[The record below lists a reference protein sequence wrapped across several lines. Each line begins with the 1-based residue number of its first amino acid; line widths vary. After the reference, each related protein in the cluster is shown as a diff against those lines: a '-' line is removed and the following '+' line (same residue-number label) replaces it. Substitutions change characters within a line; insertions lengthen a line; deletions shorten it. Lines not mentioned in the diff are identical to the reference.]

1 MENINK
7 KDYGLMISI
16 IFFLNWGFIFLDR
29 LTVSLTSEV
38 LMKTLSLSP
47 LQFSSLTAISTLAFA
62 ISSIV
67 MGIVSD
73 RTGWRKRILVP
84 FTIAAGVISFSCS
97 FTSSYTTLLI
107 LRTLVGFFQGP
118 VMTLMIAILAQR
130 SSKGT
135 FGRNAGIV
143 AAGVAVIA
151 NTLGPILITQ
161 TITAFDLFTVF
172 KITGLLQIVIGI
184 VVAMSI
190 KEVEVSKTDN
200 NKQVKSSMGQL
211 FKNKNFVLCTIIGIF
226 CMTGYWT
233 TMIFAPMYLT
243 NIMGMSTTQRGITSS
258 VMGLIFIPLSL
269 SVPFISDKIGRKP
282 IMFVAYIACAL
293 SPLGMWIF
301 AGTFISVVIYC
312 IFGGFPASTQPLFA
326 NIIPM
331 ESLPD
336 HLKTSAAGTIQGL
349 AELFGGALWPLI
361 AGGIAEYF
369 GGIPSIMLIATVLL
383 LACVLLSSM
392 LIESNTRIAAKNK

>member
-1 MENINK
+1 
-7 KDYGLMISI
+7 
-16 IFFLNWGFIFLDR
+16 
-29 LTVSLTSEV
+29 
-38 LMKTLSLSP
+38 
-47 LQFSSLTAISTLAFA
+47 
-62 ISSIV
+62 
-67 MGIVSD
+67 
-73 RTGWRKRILVP
+73 
-84 FTIAAGVISFSCS
+84 
-97 FTSSYTTLLI
+97 LI